1 MSTVEIEKVTQ
12 VWESLP
18 ALRVPHTTKE
28 YDRLVGWLDELIDVV
43 GNDENHPL
51 ASLMDVI
58 GTLIESYEDATLPD
72 FA

>member
-1 MSTVEIEKVTQ
+1 MSATEIEKVTQ
-12 VWESLP
+12 VWKSLP
-18 ALRVPHTTKE
+18 ALRVPRTESE
-28 YDRLVGWLDELIDVV
+28 YDQLVAWLDDLIDVV

-58 GTLIESYEDATLPD
+58 GTLIESYEAATLPD